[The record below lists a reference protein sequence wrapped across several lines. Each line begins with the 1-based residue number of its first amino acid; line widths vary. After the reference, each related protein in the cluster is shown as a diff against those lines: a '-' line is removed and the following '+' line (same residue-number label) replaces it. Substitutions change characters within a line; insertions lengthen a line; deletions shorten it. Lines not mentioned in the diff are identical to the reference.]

1 MIGVPLKMTLL
12 TDRITVQKNELCLF
26 VCVRTG
32 WFSNLCLFVC
42 FSGPVPATV
51 TTLSQ
56 AASRWPLPARVATY
70 RNASAHRRWVLVC
83 CDPPL
88 LASAPFCA
96 LELSLTLTPF
106 PRRGF
111 RMAGP

>member
-70 RNASAHRRWVLVC
+70 RNASAHAPPVQGW
-83 CDPPL
+83 CDVTPP
-88 LASAPFCA
+88 
-96 LELSLTLTPF
+96 
-106 PRRGF
+106 
-111 RMAGP
+111 